1 MLTPDPTLPPGEPL
15 SVDAPIAQP
24 QGYHHGDLRRAL
36 KIAAWQMV
44 AEGGSAALTLR
55 GAAQRAGVSSAA
67 PYRHFPSREALLA
80 EVVAEGF
87 NQLAAQAGAARDAE
101 PDPMAAYFAVGT
113 AYLQFAR
120 ANAALYRVMFN
131 AECDADAYPVLMAAG
146 KRAFDVVL
154 GAAAKLRESGQV
166 TGHSTE
172 AIALA
177 GWTAIHGLAVLHAD
191 GLLQRM
197 LPLSKA
203 EAASTLMSV
212 LTAGLRAPPAVL

>member
-1 MLTPDPTLPPGEPL
+1 MLIPDDNRPPSEPL
-15 SVDAPIAQP
+15 TVDAPIAQP

-36 KIAAWQMV
+36 KQAAWQMV

-55 GAAQRAGVSSAA
+55 GASQRAGVSSAA

-87 NQLAAQAGAARDAE
+87 NQLAALTQAARDAE

-120 ANAALYRVMFN
+120 ANPSLYRVMFN
-131 AECDADAYPVLMAAG
+131 SECDADAYPVLMTAG
-146 KRAFDVVL
+146 QRAFDVVL
-154 GAAAKLRESGQV
+154 GAARKLRESGQV

-177 GWTAIHGLAVLHAD
+177 GWTAIHGLAILHAD
-191 GLLQRM
+191 GLLQRV
-197 LPLSKA
+197 LPVSRA
-203 EAASTLMSV
+203 DAAQTLVAV
-212 LTAGLRAPPAVL
+212 LTAGLRALPAAG